1 MNLSI
6 GIKNSILVLL
16 IILIIH
22 IILKNMKSSENYDNC
37 NPIKEKPFNFDKEK
51 TLVANCDI
59 KQDKKNMMIIHEYE
73 EDKNKDPVDAFDD
86 FDINYEYY
94 LQAEKAADKINL
106 GSQEDTNTFISC

>member
-22 IILKNMKSSENYDNC
+22 VILKNMKTSENYDNC
-37 NPIKEKPFNFDKEK
+37 NPIKERK
-51 TLVANCDI
+51 TQVQQEQKTVIANCEI
-59 KQDKKNMMIIHEYE
+59 KQDKKNMMIINEYE
-73 EDKNKDPVDAFDD
+73 EDKNQDDGISAYDD

-94 LQAEKAADKINL
+94 LQAEKAVY
-106 GSQEDTNTFISC
+106 SENTFPAN

>member
-22 IILKNMKSSENYDNC
+22 VILKNMKSNENYDNC
-37 NPIKEKPFNFDKEK
+37 IPNQQEKKK
-51 TLVANCDI
+51 TVIANCEI
-59 KQDKKNMMIIHEYE
+59 KQDKKNIMIINEYE
-73 EDKNKDPVDAFDD
+73 EDKKQEGGIAAYDD

-94 LQAEKAADKINL
+94 LQAEKAAAEETANK
-106 GSQEDTNTFISC
+106 